1 MMGIKREAE
10 YIPAREQKRLR
21 TEAGGEDDD
30 DQYVHWRIDL
40 IRTDFQQQASTR
52 QDIT

>member
-1 MMGIKREAE
+1 MGIKREAE

-30 DQYVHWRIDL
+30 DQYVPFVWDS
-40 IRTDFQQQASTR
+40 RTNFQRQATIG
-52 QDIT
+52 QNVT

>member
-1 MMGIKREAE
+1 MNSRLTELQTGNSAKMMGIKREAE

-30 DQYVHWRIDL
+30 DQ
-40 IRTDFQQQASTR
+40 
-52 QDIT
+52 